1 MTVRRNPFIPCRR
14 RAAGEGMG
22 VTTMIPDATIGQLR
36 SEAVERW
43 GDIWDPAATRT
54 RVLMMMPRKERKL
67 YEMHGEL
74 VEHGQPVV
82 SMFHRPRAEAVLLE
96 EQGLNPRDA
105 SFLFVDLAS
114 SDLGRW
120 LQHLVTTEGW
130 LRSTLDLHPVPF
142 EVGLPTQRRFE
153 AERLLLFRHP
163 SLPNIERYHL
173 PFPLDVLPG
182 KAYVSLPAR
191 AAAEHARQ
199 QAEVLGVGRLGRQEP
214 VSESPIPV
222 HVPPPSDAEVEVAS
236 QVVTVDSDTVPV
248 PLPAHDP
255 AERDETLLEN
265 VSRRVDEAIEEM
277 VGADGKEDANPL
289 IDAPVLE
296 VLLPSTGEE
305 GDAPPT
311 SSPSGDAPPTAPPS
325 GDAPSDN
332 VDTPAPEE
340 EHLPA
345 SEEDDLPAVEREF
358 RNLVTELM
366 AAGVEPGAM
375 MDDPRWEDLNERAVA
390 GGVDSWG
397 IFVSMMEQQG

>member
-1 MTVRRNPFIPCRR
+1 
-14 RAAGEGMG
+14 MG

-43 GDIWDPAATRT
+43 GEIWDPAATRT

-82 SMFHRPRAEAVLLE
+82 SMFHRPRAEAELLE

-142 EVGLPTQRRFE
+142 ELGLPTQRRFE

-182 KAYVSLPAR
+182 KVYVSLPAR

-199 QAEVLGVGRLGRQEP
+199 QAEVLGVGRLERPEP
-214 VSESPIPV
+214 VSEAPV
-222 HVPPPSDAEVEVAS
+222 PHPVPAPSDAGGEVAA
-236 QVVTVDSDTVPV
+236 QVVEADSDIVPV
-248 PLPAHDP
+248 PLPVHDH

-277 VGADGKEDANPL
+277 VGADGKADADPS
-289 IDAPVLE
+289 IDAPALE
-296 VLLPSTGEE
+296 VPLPSTEAV
-305 GDAPPT
+305 GDAPP
-311 SSPSGDAPPTAPPS
+311 SPPASDDAPTAPT
-325 GDAPSDN
+325 GNA
-332 VDTPAPEE
+332 DTPTHEDVG
-340 EHLPA
+340 LPA
-345 SEEDDLPAVEREF
+345 TEEDDMPAVEREF
-358 RNLVTELM
+358 RDLVTELM

-390 GGVDSWG
+390 AGVDSWG
-397 IFVSMMEQQG
+397 IFVGMMEQQG

>member
-1 MTVRRNPFIPCRR
+1 
-14 RAAGEGMG
+14 MG

-199 QAEVLGVGRLGRQEP
+199 QAEVLGVGRLERPEP
-214 VSESPIPV
+214 VSEAPLPN
-222 HVPPPSDAEVEVAS
+222 PAPAPSDAEAEVAA
-236 QVVTVDSDTVPV
+236 QVVAADSDTVPV

-277 VGADGKEDANPL
+277 VGADGKADADPS
-289 IDAPVLE
+289 IDAPALE
-296 VLLPSTGEE
+296 VPLPSIGAE
-305 GDAPPT
+305 GDAPLT
-311 SSPSGDAPPTAPPS
+311 SPASGDAPTENA
-325 GDAPSDN
+325 
-332 VDTPAPEE
+332 DTPAHEDE
-340 EHLPA
+340 GLPA
-345 SEEDDLPAVEREF
+345 SEEDDMPAVEREF
-358 RNLVTELM
+358 RDLVTELM

-390 GGVDSWG
+390 AGVDSWG
-397 IFVSMMEQQG
+397 IFVGMMEQQG

>member
-1 MTVRRNPFIPCRR
+1 
-14 RAAGEGMG
+14 MG

-142 EVGLPTQRRFE
+142 ELGLPTQRRFE

-199 QAEVLGVGRLGRQEP
+199 QAEVLGVGRLERPDP
-214 VSESPIPV
+214 VSEAPLPTPV
-222 HVPPPSDAEVEVAS
+222 PAPSDAEGEVAA
-236 QVVTVDSDTVPV
+236 QVVTADSDTVPV

-277 VGADGKEDANPL
+277 VGADGKADADPP
-289 IDAPVLE
+289 IDAPALE
-296 VLLPSTGEE
+296 VPLPGTEAV
-305 GDAPPT
+305 GDAPP
-311 SSPSGDAPPTAPPS
+311 SPPASDDAPTAPT
-325 GDAPSDN
+325 DN
-332 VDTPAPEE
+332 ADTPTHEDVGM
-340 EHLPA
+340 PA
-345 SEEDDLPAVEREF
+345 TEEDDMPAVEREF
-358 RNLVTELM
+358 RDLVTELM

-390 GGVDSWG
+390 AGVDSWG
-397 IFVSMMEQQG
+397 IFVGMMEQQG